1 MTAPADRTPAVNVV
15 HPAQAAPVV
24 TLTVN
29 PALDVSTSTERVEP
43 EHKLRCGPSRTDAGG
58 GGVNVS
64 RVIHR
69 LGGQSIAI
77 YAVGGPTGQAYRQL
91 LEADGIIGRA
101 IPIDGSTRENVT
113 IDELSTGRQFR
124 FVLQGPHLTTDEWS
138 ACLAATQRAM
148 TPGGYV
154 VASGS
159 LSPGMPDD
167 FYARVARSARA
178 IGARCIVDASGPALA
193 SALREGVHLV
203 KPSARELGELVGR
216 ALPDLESRVDAARE
230 LVARGASEIVALTLG
245 GDGAVLVTA
254 EGVTR
259 LEVPRVEVHSTVG
272 AGDSFLAALVLRLA
286 QGRDL
291 DAAFRAGVAAGTA
304 TAMTEATELC
314 HRDDVERLEAQL
326 LAARG

>member
-1 MTAPADRTPAVNVV
+1 MTRPSTAPRP
-15 HPAQAAPVV
+15 PAAPATIV

-29 PALDVSTSTERVEP
+29 PALDVSTSTEHVAP

-58 GGVNVS
+58 GGINVS

-69 LGGQSIAI
+69 LGGQSLAI

-101 IPIDGSTRENVT
+101 IPIRGSTRENVT
-113 IDELSTGRQFR
+113 IDETATGRQFR
-124 FVLQGPHLTTDEWS
+124 FVLQGPFMSEGEWG
-138 ACLAATQRAM
+138 ACLDATLRTM
-148 TPGGYV
+148 VPGGLV

-159 LSPGMPDD
+159 LAPGVPDD
-167 FYARVARSARA
+167 FYARIAREARVQ
-178 IGARCIVDASGPALA
+178 GVRCVVDASGPALA
-193 SALREGVHLV
+193 AALAEGVFLV
-203 KPSARELGELVGR
+203 KPSGRELGELVGR
-216 ALPDLESRVDAARE
+216 ELPDVGAKVDAARE
-230 LVARGASEIVALTLG
+230 LVARRSAQVVALTLG

-259 LEVPRVEVHSTVG
+259 LEVPKVEVHSTVG
-272 AGDSFLAALVLRLA
+272 AGDSFLAAMVLRLA

-291 DAAFRAGVAAGTA
+291 ASAFRAGVAAGTA

-314 HRDDVERLEAQL
+314 HRDDVERLEAL
-326 LAARG
+326 LAAQAAAIG

>member
-1 MTAPADRTPAVNVV
+1 MTAPVP
-15 HPAQAAPVV
+15 QSAPIV
-24 TLTVN
+24 TLTIN

-69 LGGQSIAI
+69 LGGQSVAI

-101 IPIDGSTRENVT
+101 IGIEGSTRENIT

-124 FVLQGPHLTTDEWS
+124 FVLQGPHLTSDEWGE
-138 ACLAATQRAM
+138 CLAATLRAM

-159 LSPGMPDD
+159 LAPGVPDD
-167 FYARVARSARA
+167 VYARLARA
-178 IGARCIVDASGPALA
+178 AKAHGVRCIVDASGPALA
-193 SALREGVHLV
+193 AALAEGVHLV

-216 ALPDLESRVDAARE
+216 ALLTLDDRVEAARE
-230 LVARGASEIVALTLG
+230 LVDRGSAEVVALTLG
-245 GDGAVLVTA
+245 GDGAVLVTR

-259 LEVPRVEVHSTVG
+259 LEVPKVEVRSTVG

-286 QGRDL
+286 QGRTL
-291 DAAFRAGVAAGTA
+291 DEAFRAGVAAGTA

-314 HRDDVERLEAQL
+314 HRADVERLEAQL
-326 LAARG
+326 LAQRD